1 MANFAATVAN
11 RGYYYVPHLVK
22 SVGNTGA
29 PLPQYQV
36 KHEVPIDSSY
46 FRVAVDA
53 MQNVVQAG
61 TAVRANIK
69 DIIVCGK
76 TGSVQN
82 DPNPEHSVFI
92 AFAPKEK
99 PVIAISV
106 YVEFSGMGG
115 RAAASIAG
123 LLIEKYLK
131 GNPTRPYIEDYVMKG
146 DFLD

>member
-1 MANFAATVAN
+1 MLQVVPGMALMSLGT
-11 RGYYYVPHLVK
+11 
-22 SVGNTGA
+22 S
-29 PLPQYQV
+29 LPEYL
-36 KHEVPIDSSY
+36 PPSS
-46 FRVAVDA
+46 
-53 MQNVVQAG
+53 
-61 TAVRANIK
+61 
-69 DIIVCGK
+69 
-76 TGSVQN
+76 
-82 DPNPEHSVFI
+82 I

>member
-1 MANFAATVAN
+1 MPA
-11 RGYYYVPHLVK
+11 
-22 SVGNTGA
+22 
-29 PLPQYQV
+29 YQV
-36 KHEVPIDSSY
+36 KHKVPIDSAY
-46 FRVAVDA
+46 FEVAVDA

-61 TAVRANIK
+61 TAVRANLK
-69 DIIVCGK
+69 DIVVCGK

-82 DPNPEHSVFI
+82 DPRPEHSVFI
-92 AFAPKEK
+92 AFAPKEN

-131 GNPTRPYIEDYVMKG
+131 GNTSRPYIEDYVMKG